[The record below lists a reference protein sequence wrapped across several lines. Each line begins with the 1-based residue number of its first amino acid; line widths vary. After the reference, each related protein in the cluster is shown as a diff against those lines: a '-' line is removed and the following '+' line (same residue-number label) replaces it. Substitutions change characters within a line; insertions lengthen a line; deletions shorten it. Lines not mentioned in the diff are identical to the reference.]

1 MNRTITV
8 TIQHPDGRTGP
19 LQGFRFFWGFR
30 VSGFRADRHCRP
42 CLRGSVVPDL
52 NTSTVRSGRSVAVTL
67 RPQHRYLYICG
78 VGSGPK
84 SRLHLMNFH
93 LPVRYEPGSAVA
105 ESTYNGYLVTV
116 ADAVALPIPE
126 LPAGWNGLDLQT
138 TRCKNFRFGV
148 AYFGTGSD

>member
-1 MNRTITV
+1 M
-8 TIQHPDGRTGP
+8 
-19 LQGFRFFWGFR
+19 
-30 VSGFRADRHCRP
+30 
-42 CLRGSVVPDL
+42 
-52 NTSTVRSGRSVAVTL
+52 TL

-84 SRLHLMNFH
+84 SRLQLTNFH

-105 ESTYNGYLVTV
+105 ESTYNGYLITV

-126 LPAGWNGLDLQT
+126 LPAGWNGLDLET

-148 AYFGTGSD
+148 AYFGTGSE